1 MSDQDHLDSFLES
14 AGISA
19 EPAPEVVTTATPAI
33 PETAPETGQ
42 PRDEVGRFAPKAT
55 TGEPAAEL
63 PPTEQPPHTQPGAHT
78 VPLEALTAIRGEN
91 RDLKQQLQQA
101 IGRLQALEQRPQTQ
115 PPAQPQQPQ
124 PKRELW
130 DDPDGYVAD
139 RLTPVQQA
147 LAETR
152 AEISHLRAVAD
163 FGKESVTAAHEAV
176 NEAINR
182 GELDRAKVNG
192 QLAQSRDPVGDL
204 VRWHQQQQAKA
215 NMQRIGNNPDAWLEA
230 ELEKRMADPS
240 FQAKVIERARQPNGQ
255 NTQSPPVALPPSLSR
270 IASGANAPGGDL
282 SGEGLFAHATAGMR

>member
-19 EPAPEVVTTATPAI
+19 EPAPEAVVTPAS
-33 PETAPETGQ
+33 PEPVPDAGQ
-42 PRDEVGRFAPKAT
+42 PRDEVGRFAPKAAD
-55 TGEPAAEL
+55 EPVAE
-63 PPTEQPPHTQPGAHT
+63 PNQPQEQQQPAPADKT
-78 VPLEALTAIRGEN
+78 VPLSAFIEV
-91 RDLKQQLQQA
+91 RDESKTLKQQLQQA
-101 IGRLQALEQRPQTQ
+101 LGRLQALEQRPQ
-115 PPAQPQQPQ
+115 AQPQAQQPQ

-130 DDPDGYVAD
+130 DDPDAYVAD

-163 FGKESVTAAHEAV
+163 FGKDTVTAAHQAV
-176 NEAINR
+176 DEAISR

-230 ELEKRMADPS
+230 ELEKRMADPA

-255 NTQSPPVALPPSLSR
+255 NAQSPPVALPPSLSR
-270 IASGANAPGGDL
+270 IPAGANTGGADV
-282 SGEGLFAHATAGMR
+282 SSEGLFAQATAGMR

>member
-19 EPAPEVVTTATPAI
+19 EPAPEAVVTPAN
-33 PETAPETGQ
+33 PEPAPEAGQ
-42 PRDEVGRFAPKAT
+42 PRDEVGRFAPKAAD
-55 TGEPAAEL
+55 EPVAE
-63 PPTEQPPHTQPGAHT
+63 PNQPQEQPQPAPTDKT
-78 VPLEALTAIRGEN
+78 VPLSAFIEV
-91 RDLKQQLQQA
+91 RDESKTLKQQLQQA
-101 IGRLQALEQRPQTQ
+101 LGRLQALEQRPQ
-115 PPAQPQQPQ
+115 AQPQAQQPQ

-130 DDPDGYVAD
+130 DDPDAYVAD

-163 FGKESVTAAHEAV
+163 FGKDTVTAAHQAV
-176 NEAINR
+176 DEAISR

-230 ELEKRMADPS
+230 ELEKRMADPA

-255 NTQSPPVALPPSLSR
+255 NPQSPPVALPPSLSR
-270 IASGANAPGGDL
+270 IPAGANTGGNDV
-282 SGEGLFAHATAGMR
+282 SSEGLFAQATAGMR

>member
-19 EPAPEVVTTATPAI
+19 EPAPEVVNAPATPE
-33 PETAPETGQ
+33 PAPETPGQ
-42 PRDEVGRFAPKAT
+42 PRDETGRFAPKAT
-55 TGEPAAEL
+55 DEPVVEPPASEQPAA
-63 PPTEQPPHTQPGAHT
+63 QPGNHQ

-101 IGRLQALEQRPQTQ
+101 ISRLQALEQRPAAQ
-115 PPAQPQQPQ
+115 PPAQLQP
-124 PKRELW
+124 PPTKRELW
-130 DDPDGYVAD
+130 DDPDAYVD
-139 RLTPVQQA
+139 ERLTPLQQQ

-152 AEISHLRAVAD
+152 AEISHFRAISE
-163 FGKESVTAAHEAV
+163 FGKESVTAAHQAV
-176 NEAINR
+176 NDAISR
-182 GELDRAKVNG
+182 GELNPETVNG
-192 QLAQSRDPVGDL
+192 QLAKSRDPVGDI

-215 NMQRIGNNPDAWLEA
+215 NMQKIGNNPDAWLDA
-230 ELEKRMADPS
+230 EIEKRMADPA

-270 IASGANAPGGDL
+270 IASGANAPGGDM

>member
-14 AGISA
+14 AGVSA
-19 EPAPEVVTTATPAI
+19 DTAPEVVTTAPAN
-33 PETAPETGQ
+33 PETVPDNGQ

-55 TGEPAAEL
+55 DAPVVEPPA
-63 PPTEQPPHTQPGAHT
+63 PEQPNAQPGAHT

-101 IGRLQALEQRPQTQ
+101 IGRLQALEQRPAAQ
-115 PPAQPQQPQ
+115 PPAAPQPPQ

-130 DDPDGYVAD
+130 DDPDAYVND

-204 VRWHQQQQAKA
+204 VRWHQQKQAKD

-230 ELEKRMADPS
+230 ELEKRMADPA

-270 IASGANAPGGDL
+270 IASGANAPGGDM
-282 SGEGLFAHATAGMR
+282 SGEGLFANATAGMR